1 MPISN
6 NDTTTYFMPELA
18 SLLEVADA
26 VARAD
31 DQSLMG
37 LVKASP
43 KPEDVFRQIRQSAPF
58 TSHPIQGVN
67 YYEHSVLWLMPV
79 ITRTSYPS
87 VACAQSNPASSQG
100 PHIAA
105 WLREWFG
112 PENQLKCLDFIP
124 SYDLLMAMTPGA
136 VRGTLEALVNRLPN
150 EGVQFNLLETQGSA
164 PAILPDLAFIMG
176 SISRLVT
183 SPSIPQAGRSHDV
196 RLWQRVSS
204 AIGLWI
210 DIPRPESAIVLG
222 TPSVFGDAMLEGL
235 LMWVRETALQHEGIE
250 WTAHPVD
257 SDIVGI
263 EWIVRNPANH
273 DTIQIVRH
281 VRISQIG
288 AEGLDQLLK
297 TIASTCV
304 HNGGVK
310 KSVLL
315 S

>member
-1 MPISN
+1 
-6 NDTTTYFMPELA
+6 MPELA

-37 LVKASP
+37 LITPSP

>member
-1 MPISN
+1 
-6 NDTTTYFMPELA
+6 MPELA
-18 SLLEVADA
+18 NLLEVADA

-58 TSHPIQGVN
+58 TSHPIDGVN

-79 ITRTSYPS
+79 ITRASYPS
-87 VACAQSNPASSQG
+87 VACAPSNPTSSQG

-112 PENQLKCLDFIP
+112 PANHVKCLDFIP

-183 SPSIPQAGRSHDV
+183 APTIPQAGRSQDV
-196 RLWQRVSS
+196 RLWQRTAA

-210 DIPRPESAIVLG
+210 DIPKPESAIVLG